1 MERTDNHLSDEPETD
16 NSSAFFLPCP
26 GSPHATLR
34 SWPDSADAAGAS
46 DAHTCV
52 ALWSNA
58 NSAKNYKD
66 APRFLFGYGSL
77 IETRS
82 RVRTWPTAR
91 HALPAIV
98 RGVVRGWFK
107 RTQSAG
113 PSPTYLGAVA
123 SRDAA
128 AVGLHADR
136 TAPGLQNA
144 NDDRVPV
151 CNGVLFPVTLV
162 ELQHYDARE
171 ADYTRERILPEDV
184 EMLDGSAGLPA
195 GSEVWFYATR
205 DVQWPCPAFP
215 IVMSYVDIC
224 LTGCLE
230 IEYVFP
236 LARAA
241 RFAERFVRTCVGW
254 TWHVG
259 CWINDRVYPRRAFAV
274 VPEAARIDQL
284 IVDVLGPDA
293 LAAICFERSAPA
305 CGCAAG
311 AAGGDGDP
319 CPCGARPP
327 PARGART
334 VPARRSS
341 GPVRD
346 APPPPSP
353 QASADPE
360 PTPRP
365 QGSRSGG
372 PCRRAY
378 KALFRHIA
386 RCLRHA
392 FRIFSSRQC
401 MR

>member
-1 MERTDNHLSDEPETD
+1 MC
-16 NSSAFFLPCP
+16 A
-26 GSPHATLR
+26 ALR
-34 SWPDSADAAGAS
+34 
-46 DAHTCV
+46 
-52 ALWSNA
+52 SNA
-58 NSAKNYKD
+58 NDANNYRNV
-66 APRFLFGYGSL
+66 PTFLFGYGSL
-77 IETRS
+77 IEARS

-107 RTQSAG
+107 RTRGVG
-113 PSPTYLGAVA
+113 PSPTYLGAVP

-128 AVGLHADR
+128 TVGLHADR

-144 NDDRVPV
+144 SDDCAPV

-224 LTGCLE
+224 LTGCFE
-230 IEYVFP
+230 VEAVFP

-241 RFAERFVRTCVGW
+241 RFAEMFVRTCAGW
-254 TWHVG
+254 TWREG
-259 CWINDRVYPRRAFAV
+259 CWVNDRVYPRRAFAV

-284 IVDVLGPDA
+284 IADVLGPDA
-293 LAAICFERSAPA
+293 LAAICFERGAPAA
-305 CGCAAG
+305 CGCATG
-311 AAGGDGDP
+311 AAGGGGGGGGGGGDGGGDDP
-319 CPCGARPP
+319 YPCGACSP
-327 PARGART
+327 PARDTRT
-334 VPARRSS
+334 VPARCPSE
-341 GPVRD
+341 PVCD
-346 APPPPSP
+346 ASPPPSP
-353 QASADPE
+353 QASSAGPE
-360 PTPRP
+360 PAPRP
-365 QGSRSGG
+365 QGSRGGG
-372 PCRRAY
+372 PYRRVY
-378 KALFRHIA
+378 KAFSRHIA
-386 RCLRHA
+386 RCLRHT
-392 FRIFSSRQC
+392 FRIFSSRLC